1 MSRLAPLTAA
11 AVAAL
16 ALAGGAGASER
27 QPTLAE
33 LEGELICP
41 TCQTTLD
48 QSSAPV
54 ADQMRAIIRERIRAG
69 DTKSEIKDRLV
80 ANYGREVLAAP
91 PKTGFDLLAW
101 LLPILGLGMAVVI
114 VGAAAWRW
122 SRAGG
127 EPVAAA
133 AAGPGSVVLEPELE
147 RRVDEE
153 LRRLD

>member
-1 MSRLAPLTAA
+1 MRR
-11 AVAAL
+11 L
-16 ALAGGAGASER
+16 ALAAAAIAALVVAGAAAASEQR
-27 QPTLAE
+27 PTLAE

-80 ANYGREVLAAP
+80 ADYGPEVLAAP
-91 PKTGFDLLAW
+91 PKRGFDLLAW
-101 LLPILGLGMAVVI
+101 VLPVLGLAVAAI
-114 VGAAAWRW
+114 LVGAAAWRW

-127 EPVAAA
+127 EAVAAAA
-133 AAGPGSVVLEPELE
+133 AAGPGSAALEPELE
-147 RRVDEE
+147 RRLDEE

>member
-1 MSRLAPLTAA
+1 MRRL
-11 AVAAL
+11 AVAAAAIA
-16 ALAGGAGASER
+16 ALVSAGAAAASEQR
-27 QPTLAE
+27 PTLAE

-48 QSSAPV
+48 QSGAPV

-80 ANYGREVLAAP
+80 ADYGPEVLAAP
-91 PKTGFDLLAW
+91 PKRGFDLLAW
-101 LLPILGLGMAVVI
+101 VLPVLGLAVAAI
-114 VGAAAWRW
+114 LVGAAAWRW

-127 EPVAAA
+127 EAVAAAA
-133 AAGPGSVVLEPELE
+133 AAGPGSAALEPELE
-147 RRVDEE
+147 RRLDEE

>member
-1 MSRLAPLTAA
+1 MRTLAVV
-11 AVAAL
+11 AVAFVATF
-16 ALAGGAGASER
+16 ALAGAAGASER
-27 QPTLAE
+27 RPTLAE

-80 ANYGREVLAAP
+80 AEFGPEVLAAP
-91 PKTGFDLLAW
+91 PKSGFDLLAW
-101 LLPILGLGMAVVI
+101 VLPILGLFLAAVV
-114 VGAAAWRW
+114 VGVAAWRW
-122 SRAGG
+122 TRAGR
-127 EPVAAA
+127 EALAPA
-133 AAGPGSVVLEPELE
+133 AAGYGQASLDPELE
-147 RRVDEE
+147 RRLDEE